1 MPVSEEGTGNRESL
15 RLIRVSQVRRRER
28 RQIQGKKKTVYNSV
42 RVKKQKHQREER
54 EESLRG
60 PTG

>member
-1 MPVSEEGTGNRESL
+1 MPVSEEGTGNR
-15 RLIRVSQVRRRER
+15 ISQVRRREETDPR
-28 RQIQGKKKTVYNSV
+28 KKKTIYNSV
-42 RVKKQKHQREER
+42 RVRKQKHQREER